1 MAKVNLGLNMHELVI
16 SCNIKS
22 HGDFVR
28 ATIILQII
36 SVFPV
41 GQLQNEI
48 TRNERLKIIFDNYI
62 EEGIIPQLAE
72 DKYEEN
78 FRSFKKLK
86 RNRLP
91 YIYDINHFCKL
102 SNSSTKQVE
111 LFLKKKET
119 AYSTFPVP
127 KKNGGIRKITAPSI
141 KMKHVQRWILDN
153 ILYKMKVGDCVHGF
167 VPKRSILTNASI
179 HVNQE
184 LVLGIDLKDFFPSIN
199 FRSVFRIF
207 RSAGYTKNIAWAL
220 ADLCTYHWT
229 LPQGAPTSPM
239 LANLVTVKLDNK
251 LTEYCEKRGFRYSR
265 YADDIT
271 ISGSFRLPLFKKT
284 IFKIIENC
292 GFFINEEK
300 TRLYSKGSRQKVT
313 GLVVNDKVSIGR
325 KKKKTLRAI
334 VHNLLKNGLEIEN
347 RENDPFFREKIFGDL
362 AFAKMVNP
370 EFANP
375 LIESLKCFDWA
386 RYDEEQTD
394 SRESELIIRSLEK
407 KYYHHPVDTNQTIES
422 ESDFLRAI
430 STTFTELKHY
440 IEDRRWTEPFWDEAH
455 EVEFDGN
462 KYKTLP
468 VPKTESKIQPT
479 LHIFFERSL
488 CPLGIHVLR
497 ETDEG
502 IGKLDFK
509 FLITIKGNIPVN
521 ICAEFKLA
529 HNEQLEHGLTKQLPL
544 YLKASPSKAGIF
556 FVMWF
561 KDEKGKYFNKPIN
574 QNKLQMLQFIEEAVT
589 VINEK
594 EEFKIKSILIDASKK
609 PSASHS

>member
-1 MAKVNLGLNMHELVI
+1 MHELVI

-28 ATIILQII
+28 ATIILQTI

-48 TRNERLKIIFDNYI
+48 TRNERLKIVFDNYI
-62 EEGIIPQLAE
+62 EDGIIPQLTE
-72 DKYEEN
+72 DKYNEN

-91 YIYDINHFCKL
+91 YIYDISHFCKL
-102 SNSSTKQVE
+102 SNSSSKQVE
-111 LFLKKKET
+111 LFLNKKET

-179 HVNQE
+179 HINQE

-207 RSAGYTKNIAWAL
+207 RSAGYTKKIAWAL

-251 LTEYCEKRGFRYSR
+251 LTEYCKKRGFRYSR

-284 IFKIIENC
+284 IIKIIENC

-300 TRLYSKGSRQKVT
+300 TRLCSKGSRQKVT
-313 GLVVNDKVSIGR
+313 GLVVNDKISIGR
-325 KKKKTLRAI
+325 KKKKNLRAT
-334 VHNLLKNGLEIEN
+334 VHNILKNGPEIEN
-347 RENDPFFREKIFGDL
+347 RKNEPFFKEKIFGEL
-362 AFAKMVNP
+362 GFAKMVDP
-370 EFANP
+370 DFASP
-375 LIESLKCFDWA
+375 LIDKLKCLNWENFVQEMA
-386 RYDEEQTD
+386 D
-394 SRESELIIRSLEK
+394 SREGELNMRSLEK
-407 KYYHHPVDTNQTIES
+407 KYYYHPVDNNQIIES
-422 ESDFLRAI
+422 ESDFLMAI
-430 STTFTELKHY
+430 SSTLAELKHY
-440 IEDRRWTEPFWDEAH
+440 VEDRRWIEPFWDDAR
-455 EVEFDGN
+455 EVEINGE
-462 KYKTLP
+462 KHP
-468 VPKTESKIQPT
+468 IQAAPKKEPKIQPT

-488 CPLGIHVLR
+488 NPLGIHVLR
-497 ETDEG
+497 ETEEG

-509 FLITIKGNIPVN
+509 FLITIKRRIPVN
-521 ICAEFKLA
+521 VCAEFKLA
-529 HNEQLEHGLTKQLPL
+529 HNEELEHGLMTQLPL
-544 YLKASPSKAGIF
+544 YLKASPSKSGIF
-556 FVMWF
+556 LVMWF
-561 KDEKGKYFNKPIN
+561 KDDKGKYFNKPVSH
-574 QNKLQMLQFIEEAVT
+574 NKLQMIEYLEEIVKKM
-589 VINEK
+589 NRE
-594 EEFKIKSILIDASKK
+594 EEFEIKSIFIDASRK
-609 PSASHS
+609 PSASHT